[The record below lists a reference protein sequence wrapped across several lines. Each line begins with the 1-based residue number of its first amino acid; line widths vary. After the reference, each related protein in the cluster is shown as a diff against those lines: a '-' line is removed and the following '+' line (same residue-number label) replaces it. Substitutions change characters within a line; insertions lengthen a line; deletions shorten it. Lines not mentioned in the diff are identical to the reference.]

1 MAYTITLTDGVVLTT
16 IADNTVDTTTSLTL
30 IGHNF
35 SGYGGYIAEDF
46 VHLLENFAN
55 STPPSTPLVGQL
67 FYNKATDALQIWTG
81 TTWTNA
87 GIPADGTLNN
97 VDLTLQNG
105 ALLLTN
111 SSAPVNEQIWR
122 IRVSNSA
129 PYVGML
135 VFEALNND
143 FTVRNTV
150 LALDGVND
158 LILGQTTYS

>member
-1 MAYTITLTDGVVLTT
+1 VAYTITLTDGVVLTT
-16 IADNTVDTTTSLTL
+16 IADNTVDTTTSMTL

-55 STPPSTPLVGQL
+55 TAPPSAPLVGQL
-67 FYNKATDALQIWTG
+67 FYNKTTNALQMWTG
-81 TTWTNA
+81 TSWNNV
-87 GIPADGTLNN
+87 GIPADGTLSNTN
-97 VDLTLQNG
+97 LTLQNG

-111 SSAPVNEQIWR
+111 TSAPINQQIWR
-122 IRVSNSA
+122 IRVSDSA

-143 FTVRNTV
+143 LTVRNTV

-158 LILGQTTYS
+158 LILGQATYS